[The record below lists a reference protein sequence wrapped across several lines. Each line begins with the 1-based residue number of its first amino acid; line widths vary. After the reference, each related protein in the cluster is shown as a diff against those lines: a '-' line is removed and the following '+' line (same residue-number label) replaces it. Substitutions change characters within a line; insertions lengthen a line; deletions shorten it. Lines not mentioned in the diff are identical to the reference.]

1 MAKRIGHKWKEIS
14 IEEKEKFQLIAS
26 KEKEIYKEQLEAYK
40 KQMGDDYVENTNQS
54 SSALS
59 SDHPNSLI
67 FPIARISKIAK
78 LDPDINAISKEG
90 INLIVKSTELFLSK
104 LGTDSMKVASQSNR
118 RTIYS
123 NDIKQIC
130 SSGQKQEFLFLKED
144 IKDITKELL
153 LQKEN
158 QKLLKIANAN
168 ALKAGGNEEGGE
180 GGEGEDDGDNGAVA
194 TAVLTGKAAAAAA
207 GSKPLTSYFT
217 SK

>member
-1 MAKRIGHKWKEIS
+1 MAKRIGHKWKEIT
-14 IEEKEKFQLIAS
+14 IEEKEKFQLMAS

-130 SSGQKQEFLFLKED
+130 SSGQKQEFLFLKDD
-144 IKDITKELL
+144 IKDITRELL
-153 LQKEN
+153 LQKET
-158 QKLLKIANAN
+158 QKLLKIANA
-168 ALKAGGNEEGGE
+168 LKAGNEEGGE
-180 GGEGEDDGDNGAVA
+180 GGEGEDDGDNGAV

>member
-1 MAKRIGHKWKEIS
+1 MAKRIGHKWKEIT
-14 IEEKEKFQLIAS
+14 IEEKEKFQLMAS

-130 SSGQKQEFLFLKED
+130 SSGQKQEFLFLKDD
-144 IKDITKELL
+144 IKDITRELL
-153 LQKEN
+153 LQKET
-158 QKLLKIANAN
+158 QKLLKIANA
-168 ALKAGGNEEGGE
+168 LKAGNEEGGE
-180 GGEGEDDGDNGAVA
+180 GCEGEDDGDNGAV

>member
-26 KEKEIYKEQLEAYK
+26 KEKEVYKEQLEAYK

-123 NDIKQIC
+123 TDIKQIC

-168 ALKAGGNEEGGE
+168 ALLKAGGNEEGGE
-180 GGEGEDDGDNGAVA
+180 GEGEGGSGIGAVA
-194 TAVLTGKAAAAAA
+194 AVLTGKAAAAAA

>member
-26 KEKEIYKEQLEAYK
+26 KEKEVYKEQLEAYK

-123 NDIKQIC
+123 TDIKQIC

-180 GGEGEDDGDNGAVA
+180 GEDGGDNGAVT